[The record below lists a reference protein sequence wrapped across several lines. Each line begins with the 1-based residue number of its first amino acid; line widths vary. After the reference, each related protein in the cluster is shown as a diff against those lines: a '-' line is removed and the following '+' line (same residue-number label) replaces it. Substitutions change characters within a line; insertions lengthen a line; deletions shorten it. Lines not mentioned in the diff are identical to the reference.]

1 MPTYKIAPPLP
12 SYPANLKDEDAAKL
26 APLYFAINTL
36 SQQLNEATGYVS
48 YAGSEKSSVSPLV
61 YLREVNRLL
70 VQATEAIPY
79 GALMHLTES
88 GGVISASL
96 ATSTAPVKDAHA
108 ICINTSGATVGQIVE
123 TVFLFGH
130 CQGVTGTTFG
140 TQYYLGAAGVM
151 QNTAPTAVGT
161 LVQTVAI
168 GMGSYGCYLDIANTG
183 KVN

>member
-48 YAGSEKSSVSPLV
+48 YAGAEKSSVSPLV
-61 YLREVNRLL
+61 YLRDVNRLL
-70 VQATEAIPY
+70 VQAAVPLAYGQLIHITE
-79 GALMHLTES
+79 TS
-88 GGVISASL
+88 GVLVATVADSTL
-96 ATSTAPVKDAHA
+96 AVAAHA
-108 ICINTSGATVGQIVE
+108 ICINTTGAVIGQIVE
-123 TVFLFGH
+123 AVFLFGH

-140 TQYYLGAAGVM
+140 TQYYLGAAGAM

>member
-48 YAGSEKSSVSPLV
+48 YTGVEKSSVSPLV
-61 YLREVNRLL
+61 YLRDVNRLL
-70 VQATEAIPY
+70 VQAAVPLSY
-79 GALMHLTES
+79 GQLLHITES
-88 GGVISASL
+88 SGVLVATVADSTL
-96 ATSTAPVKDAHA
+96 AVAAHA
-108 ICINTSGATVGQIVE
+108 ICINTTGATVGQIVE
-123 TVFLFGH
+123 AVFLFGH

-140 TQYYLGAAGVM
+140 VQYYLGAAGVM